1 MPDRLP
7 DTGDASIRRLSYRAS
22 GLDLLLKL
30 AQAESGA
37 DEARIGKIRERASS
51 LGVLT
56 EPPKPLLMGRDLAA
70 CGIPPGPD
78 MGRLL
83 DQCMEA
89 QLDGRFATREEGLRY
104 LRTLQKP

>member
-7 DTGDASIRRLSYRAS
+7 DTGDASIRRLSHRAG
-22 GLDLLLKL
+22 GLDLVLKL
-30 AQAESGA
+30 AQAEPSA
-37 DEARIGKIRERASS
+37 DAVRIGKLRQRASD

-56 EPPKPLLMGRDLAA
+56 EPPKPLLMGRDLAS

-89 QLDGRFATREEGLRY
+89 QLDGRFATREDGLRY
-104 LRTLQKP
+104 LQTLRKP